1 MTQVLWQLCSPRHS
15 FRCRMP
21 CHGFTQPRPPRQP
34 LCMTPL
40 LGLVAHNGIVRTA
53 LNPHSHVA
61 VDDVNGIH
69 WNRRHGHIDCRY
81 IVNRYIRKLAVQ
93 TKLMSFFIS
102 LPCALFPS
110 LYKFKY
116 GHHRTILIIP
126 VSTTKILRD
135 IFDPP
140 ASPQPTRPSPRHSP
154 AASPNCSMTF
164 LRLEQLEVS
173 GKPAPHRTTSSHG
186 EPHKDPGPHSQFL
199 LPSSV
204 THARPTG
211 LPCGPNIST
220 AALMATT
227 PPGRSLEMWLRYRT
241 FCKIG
246 VHMYIHQPHTL
257 YT

>member
-21 CHGFTQPRPPRQP
+21 CHGFPRNLDPHGSPCDAPPGSCSTQWDCQDGPQP
-34 LCMTPL
+34 
-40 LGLVAHNGIVRTA
+40 A
-53 LNPHSHVA
+53 LPCGS
-61 VDDVNGIH
+61 
-69 WNRRHGHIDCRY
+69 RRRERDSLESAAWTWSIDCRY
-81 IVNRYIRKLAVQ
+81 IVNRYIRMLAVQ

-164 LRLEQLEVS
+164 LRLEQLEV
-173 GKPAPHRTTSSHG
+173 
-186 EPHKDPGPHSQFL
+186 
-199 LPSSV
+199 
-204 THARPTG
+204 
-211 LPCGPNIST
+211 
-220 AALMATT
+220 
-227 PPGRSLEMWLRYRT
+227 
-241 FCKIG
+241 
-246 VHMYIHQPHTL
+246 
-257 YT
+257 